1 VVDLVDEPAVA
12 DTKDLAALVDDE
24 PVLTTYQLQLAHRM
38 AQDNLATLSQCLDLI
53 VPPGLSQQ
61 ADILVQREISE
72 APTDLTPLQKR
83 LLDLLERRGALRG
96 RQVDAALPR
105 ANWRDSLPAL
115 VKLGVVSSRSVLPP
129 PAVRPRVVRT
139 AQFSAPPGWRED
151 SSLNIG
157 RVGSAALERRQAA
170 LTYLEAQAIPVN
182 VSWVYAASGASSKD
196 LTRLVC

>member
-1 VVDLVDEPAVA
+1 MPSFARVSVNIPQLTGLFDYHIPAEYAELVQPGVLVNVPFGRQTAQGVVVDLVDEPAVA

-83 LLDLLERRGALRG
+83 LLDLLE
-96 RQVDAALPR
+96 
-105 ANWRDSLPAL
+105 
-115 VKLGVVSSRSVLPP
+115 
-129 PAVRPRVVRT
+129 
-139 AQFSAPPGWRED
+139 
-151 SSLNIG
+151 
-157 RVGSAALERRQAA
+157 
-170 LTYLEAQAIPVN
+170 
-182 VSWVYAASGASSKD
+182 
-196 LTRLVC
+196 